1 MVTVSSLAPPYTWF
15 APLALMPL
23 SVFVALIQTF
33 VFILLSQLYISEVS
47 HAPHDHHSAHGAEHD
62 EYEGDELIAPVL
74 T

>member
-1 MVTVSSLAPPYTWF
+1 MRNKESLIMKRF
-15 APLALMPL
+15 LCL

-47 HAPHDHHSAHGAEHD
+47 HPHDEHAAHGAHD
-62 EYEGDELIAPVL
+62 EDDEMIAPVL